1 MGGGEF
7 TASLSLMKFSLKFMC
22 KSNPRANRAERSV
35 GRLSHL
41 LKSVCQGSDL
51 NIKNK
56 LTDLS
61 IICNSVYMSEIS
73 GLAANDAHSCSNGD
87 ALACG
92 PSILC
97 EREEYRHKGTHWT
110 DVADSM
116 REIIKIIREHYN
128 CFVSLK
134 RSNLHTFESLNIKQ
148 GDIIYFRTYSK
159 AHPIAIGLSTLC
171 PSWSLGRVEKVL
183 SRSASI
189 IKNLNTEARVRR
201 HLSDIHPVWDKSDW
215 ALSSDWETNY
225 TAYHREKAGLDLDN
239 AKTAEECDLEAIKV
253 KSALQ

>member
-134 RSNLHTFESLNIKQ
+134 L
-148 GDIIYFRTYSK
+148 
-159 AHPIAIGLSTLC
+159 
-171 PSWSLGRVEKVL
+171 
-183 SRSASI
+183 
-189 IKNLNTEARVRR
+189 
-201 HLSDIHPVWDKSDW
+201 
-215 ALSSDWETNY
+215 
-225 TAYHREKAGLDLDN
+225 
-239 AKTAEECDLEAIKV
+239 
-253 KSALQ
+253 